1 MEPGQ
6 ARLERKNEIG
16 KLGNFVLATIK
27 DKKLFFFV
35 FYSNGDFPWEGVLY
49 SSKENLIGSTISKI
63 QIQLLARDRQTHIML
78 LLCEYHLIDYF
89 NLFFH
94 FQIGKGKVAE
104 IKLEELGSNKLF
116 ASCPIETYPG
126 PAVQQV
132 VDSSR

>member
-1 MEPGQ
+1 MHVG
-6 ARLERKNEIG
+6 G
-16 KLGNFVLATIK
+16 M
-27 DKKLFFFV
+27 
-35 FYSNGDFPWEGVLY
+35 FYSNGDFPWEGVLD

-63 QIQLLARDRQTHIML
+63 QRDRQTNIML
-78 LLCEYHLIDYF
+78 LLCKYHLIDNF